1 MGGAKGLSCPRFV
14 HCREETPLK
23 HTTRKRA
30 WLGAKAIE
38 WESKC
43 SPCTCDPWMAAASAG
58 TSGPRSAG
66 SSTRGGRALPLAGHC
81 SDLRASYST
90 RCACLFVQGL
100 RHEVCN
106 RNRNPSL
113 PPGLHPSGRS
123 IRFYI
128 IVAESLECL
137 VDESLEYI
145 GKVLAS
151 VLRSVPRGGRVG
163 WRWGS
168 APHRQTLAAV
178 STRSENLC
186 CRAHEALKR
195 HR

>member
-1 MGGAKGLSCPRFV
+1 MGGARGLSCPRFV

-43 SPCTCDPWMAAASAG
+43 SPCTCAPWMAAASAG

-66 SSTRGGRALPLAGHC
+66 SSTRGGRTLPLAGHC

-123 IRFYI
+123 IHF
-128 IVAESLECL
+128 VQLE
-137 VDESLEYI
+137 
-145 GKVLAS
+145 
-151 VLRSVPRGGRVG
+151 RGGERPSSSSSSSGVTFSLLPC
-163 WRWGS
+163 GS
-168 APHRQTLAAV
+168 CRRPSFAPPPSPLY
-178 STRSENLC
+178 SC
-186 CRAHEALKR
+186 
-195 HR
+195 

>member
-43 SPCTCDPWMAAASAG
+43 SPCTCAPWMAAASAG

-113 PPGLHPSGRS
+113 LPGLHPSGRS

-168 APHRQTLAAV
+168 APHRP
-178 STRSENLC
+178 
-186 CRAHEALKR
+186 
-195 HR
+195 